1 MRRKR
6 KPMDPAKAMAITC
19 IITALAAVWCVVSG
33 IIGITFKDKQSINKL
48 ISTGCEEGDFF
59 EGDVSYS
66 SDCILRMKHTINFIP
81 TAYENYFI
89 VISSDGKNAA
99 VVRADKDFSESFH
112 NGIAAEPVHVKGRVK
127 ETDYKVQR
135 ELTDITAQLR
145 QEGISVSSENYY
157 DFISTRYYVLRIILG
172 ILLILCTVSGIVMSK
187 NQMNGSGSVRT
198 SAGVFTIILCVSCV
212 LMLHVMSM
220 S

>member
-48 ISTGCEEGDFF
+48 ISTGCEAGDFF

-89 VISSDGKNAA
+89 VISDNGKNAA

-112 NGIAAEPVHVKGRVK
+112 YGIAAKPVHVK
-127 ETDYKVQR
+127 
-135 ELTDITAQLR
+135 
-145 QEGISVSSENYY
+145 
-157 DFISTRYYVLRIILG
+157 
-172 ILLILCTVSGIVMSK
+172 
-187 NQMNGSGSVRT
+187 
-198 SAGVFTIILCVSCV
+198 
-212 LMLHVMSM
+212 
-220 S
+220 